1 LSILDDF
8 MGFIFVYITNSN
20 KREAK
25 KVASHLLK
33 RRLISCANIFSVNS
47 LYLWKGKIE
56 KANEHVLIVK
66 TLEKNFK
73 KIKREVKKI
82 HSYSVP
88 CITKIN
94 VKTNKEYEKWVRK
107 EVR

>member
-1 LSILDDF
+1 MS
-8 MGFIFVYITNSN
+8 FIFVYITNSN

-33 RRLISCANIFSVNS
+33 KRLISCANIFPINS
-47 LYLWKGKIE
+47 LYWWKGKIE

-73 KIKREVKKI
+73 RIKREVKKI

-94 VKTNKEYEKWVRK
+94 VEANKEYERWIRK